1 MSRIHTGS
9 SSSCWWTF
17 LCNMETAYP
26 VDFSRAYEK
35 NSGCAAWKHELC
47 SSSVHSVPAQMI
59 IALTGRL
66 QCIQIKRIWPRMQWA
81 QLGTHISRRRAHIQN
96 NQGHQRQPNQCKNN
110 WIAYP
115 NGAQTSDFWSIQTDT
130 NTVKHS
136 WQQNRRQSD
145 TSNHIWW
152 SCDRTHKSSG
162 LRIHFDWPTE
172 TRGNNNT
179 EAQERPQSGDFFIF
193 ESVVHSVTDN
203 GLGFTDKSPEAA

>member
-1 MSRIHTGS
+1 MKRTVVVQLG
-9 SSSCWWTF
+9 
-17 LCNMETAYP
+17 NM
-26 VDFSRAYEK
+26 
-35 NSGCAAWKHELC
+35 
-47 SSSVHSVPAQMI
+47 SSVLHQFTVFLPKWSLPLLVVYNVYRSSEYDPECNGLSWVLILADDGHI
-59 IALTGRL
+59 YKTTRDTRGS
-66 QCIQIKRIWPRMQWA
+66 QISAK
-81 QLGTHISRRRAHIQN
+81 
-96 NQGHQRQPNQCKNN
+96 KN

-136 WQQNRRQSD
+136 WQQNRRLSD

-162 LRIHFDWPTE
+162 LRIHFDWPIE

-179 EAQERPQSGDFFIF
+179 EVQERPQSGDFFIF